1 MERERKRKRDN
12 KTFDFQKLYHF
23 SSLFKKLHLS
33 LLMILVVDD
42 DDDSL
47 DPSYSLDLM
56 ILDSHLDTSS
66 SLDFEIVTFEHKI
79 QRYLNK
85 KKVIF

>member
-1 MERERKRKRDN
+1 
-12 KTFDFQKLYHF
+12 
-23 SSLFKKLHLS
+23 
-33 LLMILVVDD
+33 
-42 DDDSL
+42 L